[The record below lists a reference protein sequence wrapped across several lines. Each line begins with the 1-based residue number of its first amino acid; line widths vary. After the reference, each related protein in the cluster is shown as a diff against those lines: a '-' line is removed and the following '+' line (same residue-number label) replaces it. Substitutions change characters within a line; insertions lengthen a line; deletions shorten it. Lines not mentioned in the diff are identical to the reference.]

1 VSSRTDHIQ
10 IARVIGIPI
19 YLHFSW
25 LIIFGLIAWTL
36 STGYFPAQSPDLPAS
51 SYWAK
56 GLVASL
62 LFFVSILLHELG
74 HAVVARRQGLRTRS
88 ITLFVFGGVA
98 QLEKDPRDG
107 RAEFWMAAAGPVASL
122 ALAGLF
128 YTLASLPF
136 LGPSAAAVA
145 KYLALINL
153 MLALFNLVP
162 AFPMDGGR
170 LLRGALWG
178 RLGKARATRI
188 ASGAGTLFAF
198 LLIYAGVF
206 SLLRGD
212 SLGGLWYILI
222 GWFIKDASL
231 SSYQQVRL
239 DEALLG
245 VTVRDAMV
253 QAVATIPGS
262 GSVAEAAREY
272 FMRTGYGSYPVTR
285 GEAVVGLL
293 CLKDVL
299 RISAE
304 EREATSVQGAMR
316 PLTDALVTDPD
327 VPLPEVISR
336 MAQAGTARLLVMQ
349 GERLAGLLTMNGVI
363 RRLKV
368 REEESPRA
376 HRRRDRRPAD
386 RFVSW
391 RPEGGGA
398 YQRTSP
404 SSTVCTAPAVL
415 SCVPGAASSAAHG
428 SPGL

>member
-36 STGYFPAQSPDLPAS
+36 STGYFPAQSPDLPAA

-98 QLEKDPRDG
+98 ELEKDPKDG

-128 YTLASLPF
+128 YALASLPF

-178 RLGKARATRI
+178 PLGKARATRI

-198 LLIYAGVF
+198 VLIFAGVF

-231 SSYQQVRL
+231 SSFQQVRL
-239 DEALLG
+239 DEALRG

-293 CLKDVL
+293 CLKDIL
-299 RISAE
+299 RLSAE

-316 PLTDALVTDPD
+316 PLTDAIVTDPD

-336 MAQAGTARLLVMQ
+336 MAQAGTARLLVMR

-368 REEESPRA
+368 REELGRVERVA
-376 HRRRDRRPAD
+376 
-386 RFVSW
+386 
-391 RPEGGGA
+391 G
-398 YQRTSP
+398 
-404 SSTVCTAPAVL
+404 
-415 SCVPGAASSAAHG
+415 
-428 SPGL
+428 

>member
-1 VSSRTDHIQ
+1 MSVSSRTDHVQ

-36 STGYFPAQSPDLPAS
+36 STGYFPAQTPDLPAS

-74 HAVVARRQGLRTRS
+74 HAVVARRLGLRTRS

-98 QLEKDPRDG
+98 QLEKDPKDG

-128 YTLASLPF
+128 YTLASVPF
-136 LGPSAAAVA
+136 LGPAAVA
-145 KYLALINL
+145 VVKYLALINL

-178 RLGKARATRI
+178 RLGKSRATHV
-188 ASGAGTLFAF
+188 ASGAGTFFAF
-198 LLIYAGVF
+198 LLIFAGVF

-222 GWFIKDASL
+222 GWFIKDTSF

-239 DEALLG
+239 DEALRG
-245 VTVRDAMV
+245 VAVRDAMV
-253 QAVATIPGS
+253 EGVATIPGS

-272 FMRTGYGSYPVTR
+272 FLRTGYGSYPVTR
-285 GEAVVGLL
+285 GDAVVGLL

-299 RISAE
+299 RLSPE
-304 EREATSVQGAMR
+304 QREATSVQGAMR
-316 PLTDALVTDPD
+316 PLTDALVIDPD
-327 VPLPEVISR
+327 AALPLAIAT

-349 GERLAGLLTMNGVI
+349 GERLVGLLTMNGVI
-363 RRLKV
+363 RRMKL
-368 REEESPRA
+368 REKLA
-376 HRRRDRRPAD
+376 
-386 RFVSW
+386 
-391 RPEGGGA
+391 G
-398 YQRTSP
+398 
-404 SSTVCTAPAVL
+404 
-415 SCVPGAASSAAHG
+415 
-428 SPGL
+428 

>member
-1 VSSRTDHIQ
+1 MSVSSRTDHVQ

-25 LIIFGLIAWTL
+25 LIIFGLIVWTL
-36 STGYFPAQSPDLPAS
+36 STGYFPTQYPDLPAS
-51 SYWAK
+51 SAWAK

-74 HAVVARRQGLRTRS
+74 HAVVALRHGLRTRS
-88 ITLFVFGGVA
+88 ITLFIFGGVA
-98 QLEKDPRDG
+98 QLEKDPKDG
-107 RAEFWMAAAGPVASL
+107 RAELWMAAAGPLVSL

-128 YTLASLPF
+128 YAFASLPF
-136 LGPSAAAVA
+136 VGASAAAVA

-153 MLALFNLVP
+153 ILALFNLVP

-178 RLGKARATRI
+178 PLGKARATRI

-198 LLIYAGVF
+198 FLIFAGVF

-222 GWFIKDASL
+222 GWFIKDAS
-231 SSYQQVRL
+231 SASYQQVRL
-239 DEALLG
+239 DEVLRG

-253 QAVATIPGS
+253 EAVATVPGS

-299 RISAE
+299 RLSAE

-316 PLTDALVTDPD
+316 PLTQALVTDPD
-327 VPLPEVISR
+327 APLPLAIAR
-336 MAQAGTARLLVMQ
+336 MAQAGTARLLVMH
-349 GERLAGLLTMNGVI
+349 GERLVGLLTMNGVI

-368 REEESPRA
+368 REELA
-376 HRRRDRRPAD
+376 
-386 RFVSW
+386 
-391 RPEGGGA
+391 G
-398 YQRTSP
+398 
-404 SSTVCTAPAVL
+404 
-415 SCVPGAASSAAHG
+415 
-428 SPGL
+428 

>member
-1 VSSRTDHIQ
+1 MSSRTDHVQ

-56 GLVASL
+56 GLLASL

-74 HAVVARRQGLRTRS
+74 HAFVARRQGLRTLS

-98 QLEKDPRDG
+98 QLEKDPKDG

-128 YTLASLPF
+128 YTLANLP
-136 LGPSAAAVA
+136 LVGASAAAVA
-145 KYLALINL
+145 RYLALINL

-178 RLGKARATRI
+178 PLGKARATRI

-198 LLIYAGVF
+198 LLISAGVF

-231 SSYQQVRL
+231 SSYHRVRL
-239 DEALLG
+239 DEALRG

-272 FMRTGYGSYPVTR
+272 FMRTGFGSYPVTR

-299 RISAE
+299 RLSAE

-327 VPLPEVISR
+327 VPLPEAIAR
-336 MAQAGTARLLVMQ
+336 MAQAGTARLLVMH

-368 REEESPRA
+368 REELGRVERVA
-376 HRRRDRRPAD
+376 
-386 RFVSW
+386 
-391 RPEGGGA
+391 G
-398 YQRTSP
+398 
-404 SSTVCTAPAVL
+404 
-415 SCVPGAASSAAHG
+415 
-428 SPGL
+428 

>member
-1 VSSRTDHIQ
+1 MSLRSRTDHVQ

-62 LFFVSILLHELG
+62 LFFVSILFHELA
-74 HAVVARRQGLRTRS
+74 HAVVARRLGLRTRS

-98 QLEKDPRDG
+98 QLEKDPKDG
-107 RAEFWMAAAGPVASL
+107 RAEFWMAAAGPAASL

-128 YTLASLPF
+128 YTLASVPF
-136 LGPSAAAVA
+136 LGPAAVA
-145 KYLALINL
+145 VARYLALINL
-153 MLALFNLVP
+153 ILALFNLVP

-178 RLGKARATRI
+178 RLGKSRATHI
-188 ASGAGTLFAF
+188 ASAAGTFFAF
-198 LLIYAGVF
+198 LLIFTGVF

-222 GWFIKDASL
+222 GWFIKDASF

-239 DEALLG
+239 DEALRG
-245 VTVRDAMV
+245 VAVRDAMV
-253 QAVATIPGS
+253 DGVDTIPGS

-272 FMRTGYGSYPVTR
+272 FLRTGYGSYPVTR
-285 GEAVVGLL
+285 GDSVVGLL
-293 CLKDVL
+293 CLKDIL
-299 RISAE
+299 RLSPE

-316 PLTDALVTDPD
+316 PLTDALVIDPD
-327 VPLPEVISR
+327 AALPMAIAK

-349 GERLAGLLTMNGVI
+349 GERLMGLLTMHGVI
-363 RRLKV
+363 RRMKV
-368 REEESPRA
+368 REELA
-376 HRRRDRRPAD
+376 
-386 RFVSW
+386 
-391 RPEGGGA
+391 G
-398 YQRTSP
+398 
-404 SSTVCTAPAVL
+404 
-415 SCVPGAASSAAHG
+415 
-428 SPGL
+428 

>member
-1 VSSRTDHIQ
+1 MSVSSRTDHIQ

-25 LIIFGLIAWTL
+25 LIIFGLIVWTL
-36 STGYFPAQSPDLPAS
+36 STGYFPSQYPDLPAS

-74 HAVVARRQGLRTRS
+74 HAVVALRHGLRTRS
-88 ITLFVFGGVA
+88 ITLFIFGGVA
-98 QLEKDPRDG
+98 QLEKDPKDG
-107 RAEFWMAAAGPVASL
+107 RAEFWMAAAGPLVSL
-122 ALAGLF
+122 ALAGFF
-128 YTLASLPF
+128 YACSTLPWV
-136 LGPSAAAVA
+136 GPSAAAIA
-145 KYLALINL
+145 KYLAMINL

-178 RLGKARATRI
+178 SMGKARATRI
-188 ASGAGTLFAF
+188 ASGAGTFFAF
-198 LLIYAGVF
+198 FLIFSGVF

-212 SLGGLWYILI
+212 PLGGVWYILI
-222 GWFIKDASL
+222 GWFIKDASA

-239 DEALLG
+239 DEALRG

-253 QAVATIPGS
+253 EAVVTIPGS
-262 GSVAEAAREY
+262 GSVAEAAREH

-299 RISAE
+299 RLSPE
-304 EREATSVQGAMR
+304 ERESTSVQGAMR
-316 PLTDALVTDPD
+316 PLTDAIVTDPD
-327 VPLPEVISR
+327 APLPAAIAR
-336 MAQAGTARLLVMQ
+336 MAQAGTARLVVMHGGQLV
-349 GERLAGLLTMNGVI
+349 GLLTMNGVI

-368 REEESPRA
+368 REELA
-376 HRRRDRRPAD
+376 
-386 RFVSW
+386 
-391 RPEGGGA
+391 G
-398 YQRTSP
+398 
-404 SSTVCTAPAVL
+404 
-415 SCVPGAASSAAHG
+415 
-428 SPGL
+428 

>member
-1 VSSRTDHIQ
+1 M
-10 IARVIGIPI
+10 IGIPI

-51 SYWAK
+51 SSWAK

-74 HAVVARRQGLRTRS
+74 HAVVALRQGLRTRS

-98 QLEKDPRDG
+98 SSRRTPRTDG
-107 RAEFWMAAAGPVASL
+107 PSSGWPLPAPLVSL
-122 ALAGLF
+122 ALAGLV
-128 YTLASLPF
+128 LRAREPAVP
-136 LGPSAAAVA
+136 GPSAAAVA

-178 RLGKARATRI
+178 PLGKARATRI

-198 LLIYAGVF
+198 LLIFAGVF

-239 DEALLG
+239 DEALRG

-253 QAVATIPGS
+253 EAVATIPGS

-299 RISAE
+299 RLSAE

-327 VPLPEVISR
+327 VPLPGRDRKYGPGRDRAPPRDARRSTRGPADDER
-336 MAQAGTARLLVMQ
+336 RDPPPEGAGRAGRIVGLA
-349 GERLAGLLTMNGVI
+349 EAGL
-363 RRLKV
+363 
-368 REEESPRA
+368 
-376 HRRRDRRPAD
+376 
-386 RFVSW
+386 
-391 RPEGGGA
+391 
-398 YQRTSP
+398 
-404 SSTVCTAPAVL
+404 
-415 SCVPGAASSAAHG
+415 
-428 SPGL
+428 